1 LNLGLG
7 SRKIYSG
14 LGGALRGFELK
25 RKKSI
30 LSADE
35 KKELAVSS
43 TEHIELVIDPDRSWV
58 FEDEAKLY
66 EFFKSDI
73 EFIEKKFKHHLARAV
88 EPKTPT
94 LEYTLDDPT
103 EVWER
108 TDLFDDEREVYTFIR
123 DFDQHVEV
131 AFCHCFEKE
140 PVFIYSHFS
149 LKGSPDLSDLETE
162 FLVRDK
168 EMKEVFKGALEGD
181 SLHEGDDLAIG
192 LYKAMLTLRS
202 EEDFDE
208 TSFSDFLD
216 IREITIQEAD
226 EIWRSMDSYGN
237 NLVYF
242 IKDFEDE
249 DAEESFYYVAVTIED
264 TVSESNVLLFSF
276 PTRDKTLLDRY
287 RVGENLQTEEIV
299 QEGSH

>member
-1 LNLGLG
+1 MN
-7 SRKIYSG
+7 S
-14 LGGALRGFELK
+14 AE
-25 RKKSI
+25 SI
-30 LSADE
+30 KL
-35 KKELAVSS
+35 
-43 TEHIELVIDPDRSWV
+43 IIDPERSWS
-58 FEDEAKLY
+58 FDNEDDLF
-66 EFFKSDI
+66 EFFKKDI
-73 EFIEKKFKHHLARAV
+73 DFIETKFKHHLSKAI
-88 EPKTPT
+88 KTKKNT
-94 LEYTLDDPT
+94 LEYTLDDPA

-108 TDLFDDEREVYTFIR
+108 TDLFLDERPVYTFIR
-123 DFDQHVEV
+123 DFDDHVEV

-149 LKGSPDLSDLETE
+149 LAGTPDLEDLEFE
-162 FLVRDK
+162 YLVRDK

-192 LYKAMLTLRS
+192 LYKAMLTIRS
-202 EEDFDE
+202 EDDFPE

-216 IREITIQEAD
+216 IREATIEEAD

-249 DAEESFYYVAVTIED
+249 ETDEVFHYIAATIED
-264 TVSESNVLLFSF
+264 PISDSNVLLFSF
-276 PTRDKTLLDRY
+276 PTKDKNLLDRY
-287 RVGENLQTEEIV
+287 RVGENLQTEEIS

>member
-1 LNLGLG
+1 MSEN
-7 SRKIYSG
+7 
-14 LGGALRGFELK
+14 GAEQ
-25 RKKSI
+25 
-30 LSADE
+30 
-35 KKELAVSS
+35 
-43 TEHIELVIDPDRSWV
+43 IELVIDPDRSWT
-58 FEDEAKLY
+58 FKDENELY
-66 EFFKSDI
+66 DFFKKDI
-73 EFIEKKFKHHLARAV
+73 EFIETKFTHHLSQAL
-88 EPKTPT
+88 ELPHPT

-108 TDLFDDEREVYTFIR
+108 TDLFLDERPVYTFIR
-123 DFDQHVEV
+123 DFDDHVEV

-149 LKGSPDLSDLETE
+149 LSGTPDLSDLETE

-202 EEDFDE
+202 DDDFIE
-208 TSFSDFLD
+208 TSFSDFLE

-242 IKDFEDE
+242 IKDFEE
-249 DAEESFYYVAVTIED
+249 AETDAAFHYVAVTIED
-264 TVSESNVLLFSF
+264 SVSDSNVLLFSF
-276 PTRDKTLLDRY
+276 PTKDKNLLDRY

>member
-1 LNLGLG
+1 
-7 SRKIYSG
+7 
-14 LGGALRGFELK
+14 
-25 RKKSI
+25 
-30 LSADE
+30 LSAKD
-35 KKELAVSS
+35 KKQANAKNAKS
-43 TEHIELVIDPDRSWV
+43 IELVIDPDRSWV
-58 FEDEAKLY
+58 FADEEELY
-66 EFFKSDI
+66 EFFKKDI
-73 EFIEKKFKHHLARAV
+73 EFIETKFKHHLSKSV
-88 EPKTPT
+88 ETKNPT

-108 TDLFDDEREVYTFIR
+108 TDLFLDEREVFTFIR
-123 DFDQHVEV
+123 DFDKHTEV
-131 AFCHCFEKE
+131 AFCHCYEKE

-149 LKGSPDLSDLETE
+149 IPGTPDLSDLETE

-168 EMKEVFKGALEGD
+168 EMREVFKGALEGD

-202 EEDFDE
+202 DDDFEES
-208 TSFSDFLD
+208 SFGDFLE
-216 IREITIQEAD
+216 IREVTIEEAD

-242 IKDFEDE
+242 IKDFED
-249 DAEESFYYVAVTIED
+249 AETDDVFHYIAATIED

-276 PTRDKTLLDRY
+276 PTKDQNLLDRY